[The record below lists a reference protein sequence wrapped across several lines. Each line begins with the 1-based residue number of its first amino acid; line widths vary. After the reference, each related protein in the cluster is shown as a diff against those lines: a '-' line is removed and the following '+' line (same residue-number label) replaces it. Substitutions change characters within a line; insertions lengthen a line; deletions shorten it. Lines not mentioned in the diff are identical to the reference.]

1 MNRLN
6 STVNVNPGFS
16 SLTFLLLISTLLLF
30 VACNPGSSKNSEKKP
45 VTRDTT
51 ITKENAFLNVFLDST
66 QVTSF
71 LEKAKLSTEDSTEL
85 SDFYKSRNYEFAW
98 FDNAGLTEHATSF
111 VSLYRNYRSANN
123 DSSLRNK
130 KLDNIIDNIMDDS
143 AYLPANKKEMIQTEL
158 ELSKQFFKYAGKA
171 YGNNLDPEEL
181 GWFIPKKKINIRSFL
196 DSIISNKKASI
207 SDFEPVHPMFSP
219 LHEYLEKYTA
229 IEKKNGWPVINF
241 LKKNYKEGDSAEAIG
256 MLKKRLQL
264 IGDLEPADTGNVF
277 SAATKKG
284 VINFQH
290 RYGQKEDGVVT
301 AKMIQ
306 EINRPITEKIKQ
318 IIVNIERIK
327 WIPKPGTGRYIVAN
341 IPAYRLYVFDSGRY
355 QWGMNVVVGSQA
367 NSTVIF
373 SDILE
378 LIVFS
383 PYWNVPYSIVKNEM
397 AGKSASYFERNNF
410 EIVGK
415 YSDGLPQVRQ
425 KPGPRNSLG
434 RVKFLFP
441 NSYSIYF
448 HDTPAKGLFN
458 QTNRAASHG
467 CIRLAEPAKMASW
480 LLDYDPNWTTDSI
493 QKSMALTK
501 EKTVKLKKPVPVF
514 IGYFTAWVDQQG
526 KLNFRDDIYGH
537 DKKMMERLF

>member
-1 MNRLN
+1 MIKLSSSVN
-6 STVNVNPGFS
+6 STNSFS
-16 SLTFLLLISTLLLF
+16 FLHSLFSKAAILLLL
-30 VACNPGSSKNSEKKP
+30 VACNTSSSNREKKP
-45 VTRDTT
+45 VIRDTT
-51 ITKENAFLNVFLDST
+51 ITRENAFLNVFLDSA
-66 QVTSF
+66 QVANF
-71 LEKAKLSTEDSTEL
+71 LEKAKLTFEDSAEIT
-85 SDFYKSRNYEFAW
+85 DFYKSRNYEFAW
-98 FDNAGLTEHATSF
+98 FDNDGLTEHATSF
-111 VSLYRNYRSANN
+111 VSLYRSYRSSKN
-123 DSSLRNK
+123 DSSLQNK
-130 KLDNIIDNIMDDS
+130 KLDNTIDNIMDDS

-158 ELSKQFFKYAGKA
+158 ELSRQFFEYAGKA
-171 YGNNLDPEEL
+171 YRTSLDPEEL

-196 DSIISNKKASI
+196 DSVISNKKASI

-219 LHEYLEKYTA
+219 LHDFLEKYTA
-229 IEKKNGWPVINF
+229 IEKNGGWSVIAFN
-241 LKKNYKEGDSAEAIG
+241 KKSYKEGDSADAIRL
-256 MLKKRLQL
+256 LKNRLQL
-264 IGDLEPADTGNVF
+264 VGDLPLTDTGNVF
-277 SAATKKG
+277 TAATKQG

-290 RYGQKEDGVVT
+290 RYGQKEDGIVNS
-301 AKMIQ
+301 KLMS
-306 EINRPITEKIKQ
+306 EMNRPVTERIKQ

-327 WIPKPGTGRYIVAN
+327 WIPSPGKGRYIVAN
-341 IPAYRLYVFDSGRY
+341 IPAYKLYVSDSGRF
-355 QWGMNVVVGSQA
+355 QWSMNVVVGSQA

-373 SDILE
+373 SDVLE

-397 AGKSASYFERNNF
+397 AGRNAAYFERNNF
-410 EIVGK
+410 EIVGR

-448 HDTPAKGLFN
+448 HDTPSKGLFN

-480 LLDYDPNWTTDSI
+480 LLDYDPNWTSDSI

-501 EKTVKLKKPVPVF
+501 EKTVKLKNPVPVF

-537 DKKMMERLF
+537 DKKMIERLF